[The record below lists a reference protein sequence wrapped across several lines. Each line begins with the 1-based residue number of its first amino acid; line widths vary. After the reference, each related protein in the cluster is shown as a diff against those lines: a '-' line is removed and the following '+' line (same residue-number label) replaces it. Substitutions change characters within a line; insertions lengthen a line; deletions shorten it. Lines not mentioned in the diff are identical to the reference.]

1 MKQVRKRANML
12 HDPSHYA
19 LQCLDY
25 LDNIYIYKAHIIR
38 VTDKAFDDF
47 ASGGT
52 DEAANRRMLGL

>member
-12 HDPSHYA
+12 HDPSHYV
-19 LQCLDY
+19 LQCLDC
-25 LDNIYIYKAHIIR
+25 LDNIDIYKAYIIR

>member
-1 MKQVRKRANML
+1 MKQARKRANL
-12 HDPSHYA
+12 FYDPSHYV
-19 LQCLDY
+19 LPWLDHF
-25 LDNIYIYKAHIIR
+25 DNIDIYGPHIIR